1 MSSDPDVV
9 QRYLDE
15 LAVRLHGPA
24 AQVRRV
30 LAETEAHLYDGV
42 DASAS
47 SVADPELAQAE
58 AVARYGS
65 PAQVA
70 AAVNQDAWTRVRR
83 PVVVAATATL
93 VRLAAAGLIAMGITG
108 LVARVVAAVSSTAA
122 VYGFPAGTQ
131 PPVSSCRYWLSVHPG
146 IVGCQHAATLEAS
159 SDVTLTLGVAGL
171 LGVFVALALAAHRPR
186 SARPV
191 VVLPPMVGPAVGAA
205 GFGLAA
211 VGSAVLAASDA
222 VVLSTWGAGLYWS
235 AAATCTAAAAG
246 STGLLIR
253 ALPASYTAAPVGRGV
268 DRSAR
273 SMTTAGRP
281 ARTAPAGLRP
291 LVLLVVLGVGLGV
304 VLGVTGAKYL
314 LVGSAL
320 SLLPWGLVAALIGY
334 TSPSRARTTLA
345 ASGYA
350 FALAFAF
357 MIAGYQGQTPIT
369 HRLPPFA
376 LLALAGHAI
385 KGRGRRLAP

>member
-47 SVADPELAQAE
+47 YAADPELAQAE

-70 AAVNQDAWTRVRR
+70 AAVNQAAWTRVRR

-93 VRLAAAGLIAMGITG
+93 VRLTAAGLIAMGITG

-146 IVGCQHAATLEAS
+146 IVGCQHAAALEAS
-159 SDVTLTLGVAGL
+159 SDVTLTLGAAGL
-171 LGVFVALALAAHRPR
+171 LGAFVALALAAHRPR

-191 VVLPPMVGPAVGAA
+191 VLPPALGPAVGAA
-205 GFGLAA
+205 VFGLAA

-222 VVLSTWGAGLYWS
+222 VVLSTWGAGLYWT
-235 AAATCTAAAAG
+235 AAATCAAAAVG
-246 STGLLIR
+246 STGLLIQ
-253 ALPASYTAAPVGRGV
+253 ALPASYTAAPAARGD
-268 DRSAR
+268 DRSA
-273 SMTTAGRP
+273 
-281 ARTAPAGLRP
+281 
-291 LVLLVVLGVGLGV
+291 
-304 VLGVTGAKYL
+304 
-314 LVGSAL
+314 
-320 SLLPWGLVAALIGY
+320 AA
-334 TSPSRARTTLA
+334 
-345 ASGYA
+345 
-350 FALAFAF
+350 
-357 MIAGYQGQTPIT
+357 
-369 HRLPPFA
+369 
-376 LLALAGHAI
+376 
-385 KGRGRRLAP
+385 